1 MNEINLIHYS
11 KLVDRLP
18 VIKNEFKNS
27 TFKINVINDYD
38 KENLN
43 QNDLKNFDIGYMS
56 LGEISCFMKH
66 LQVYKNLIDNSKNK
80 ISIVIEDDIL
90 LNNNFDKRM
99 MNLLQRLPKDF
110 DFVFFGSS
118 KLNMHIPLYK
128 KIPFKN
134 FYKKTNHPTNWG
146 GNGMT
151 KTTDSYV
158 VSVKAAELIM
168 ERVKKIKL
176 LDDAL
181 DFWLNESARELE
193 LNGYWYEP
201 TLTRYNSN
209 FESNLATQYRDV
221 PSKNK

>member
-1 MNEINLIHYS
+1 
-11 KLVDRLP
+11 
-18 VIKNEFKNS
+18 
-27 TFKINVINDYD
+27 
-38 KENLN
+38 
-43 QNDLKNFDIGYMS
+43 
-56 LGEISCFMKH
+56 
-66 LQVYKNLIDNSKNK
+66 
-80 ISIVIEDDIL
+80 
-90 LNNNFDKRM
+90 
-99 MNLLQRLPKDF
+99 
-110 DFVFFGSS
+110 
-118 KLNMHIPLYK
+118 
-128 KIPFKN
+128 
-134 FYKKTNHPTNWG
+134 
-146 GNGMT
+146 MT